1 MRPTVNARNKEG
13 ETPLFTTV
21 DDAALSLFTEPG
33 ADLAIRN
40 KKGETVIEAAKDTD
54 LIGKKRSAKQF

>member
-1 MRPTVNARNKEG
+1 MRATVNARNKEG

-21 DDAALSLFTEPG
+21 DEAACLFIEPG

-40 KKGETVIEAAKDTD
+40 KKGETVIEAAKDH
-54 LIGKKRSAKQF
+54 GP